1 MPSDSPPTA
10 PDSRLFNL
18 DGLARRIPAPV
29 AKIVR
34 APLEALLC
42 FKRLNALYE
51 WATAST
57 AGPAEDHATALRFS
71 QNVLDR
77 FRMDI
82 RVSKSDL
89 DRIPKTGPLI
99 VVANHPYGAIEGM
112 VLISVISQVRE
123 DFKVMANHLLGHVP
137 EMRPLFIFVDVF
149 ETEESTLAN
158 VKGLKET
165 LRWLKDGQALG
176 VFPAGEVSH
185 LDLRKRRISERDWS
199 VHVATLARRTGATV
213 LPVRFGGTNSPTFHL
228 AGLIHPRLRT
238 VLLPREVFNKQR
250 KRMRMR
256 IGTAIRP
263 DRIAAF
269 FHREVAGKTE
279 VGHRVHDVPPDYLRR
294 PRLPRCS
301 GVAMGVDRL
310 VMAVLGSRD
319 IDEVIAFRPDF
330 RYDTASK
337 TDDTKG
343 TPES

>member
-112 VLISVISQVRE
+112 V
-123 DFKVMANHLLGHVP
+123 AG
-137 EMRPLFIFVDVF
+137 
-149 ETEESTLAN
+149 
-158 VKGLKET
+158 
-165 LRWLKDGQALG
+165 DGA
-176 VFPAGEVSH
+176 P
-185 LDLRKRRISERDWS
+185 K
-199 VHVATLARRTGATV
+199 
-213 LPVRFGGTNSPTFHL
+213 
-228 AGLIHPRLRT
+228 
-238 VLLPREVFNKQR
+238 
-250 KRMRMR
+250 
-256 IGTAIRP
+256 
-263 DRIAAF
+263 
-269 FHREVAGKTE
+269 
-279 VGHRVHDVPPDYLRR
+279 
-294 PRLPRCS
+294 
-301 GVAMGVDRL
+301 
-310 VMAVLGSRD
+310 
-319 IDEVIAFRPDF
+319 
-330 RYDTASK
+330 
-337 TDDTKG
+337 
-343 TPES
+343 